1 MITLIALLSD
11 LAFGGGRLDL
21 NLATAAELAA
31 VPGVSSATA
40 LAIVDLRA
48 KRGRLASVE
57 ELRILHLED
66 PVLASLRSSTSVEV
80 TVPDLQVQSFG
91 SVEEVMARFG
101 DEPTVQQVQLWASE
115 YANASP
121 RQVERWLAQ
130 SVTFATLPQVG
141 LEYRLR
147 NDWDEGFEYQNPD
160 GASPVVGQK
169 DIRAVAQDADQGQ
182 TQEYKIQLD
191 WELDKL
197 VMSSEKIRIISEA
210 QDLVKLRDKVLSEVT
225 RLYFERRRLQVE
237 RLIAPT
243 SDLMARVKDELRLME
258 LTANI
263 DALTG
268 GAFSGGTQ
276 R

>member
-1 MITLIALLSD
+1 MIALWLCG
-11 LAFGGGRLDL
+11 LASAGERLDL
-21 NLATAAELAA
+21 NRASAADLAA
-31 VPGVSSATA
+31 VPGVGGDTA
-40 LAIVDLRA
+40 AAIVDLRA
-48 KRGRLASVE
+48 KRGRLESVE
-57 ELRILHLED
+57 ELRVLHLDD
-66 PVLASLRSSTSVEV
+66 PVLANLRATTSVEV
-80 TVPDLQVQSFG
+80 RVPDMQVATYD
-91 SVEEVMARFG
+91 SVEQVMAQFAG
-101 DEPTVQQVQLWASE
+101 EPTVQQVQLWANE
-115 YANASP
+115 YANTSP

-147 NDWDEGFEYQNPD
+147 NDWDESFDYQNPD
-160 GASPVVGQK
+160 GGSPLVGQQ
-169 DIRAVAQDADQGQ
+169 DITAVAQDADQGQ
-182 TQEYKIQLD
+182 TQEYKVQLD

-210 QDLVKLRDKVLSEVT
+210 QDIVKLRDKVLSEVT

-237 RLIAPT
+237 RLISPK

-268 GAFSGGTQ
+268 GAFSGATP

>member
-1 MITLIALLSD
+1 
-11 LAFGGGRLDL
+11 
-21 NLATAAELAA
+21 
-31 VPGVSSATA
+31 
-40 LAIVDLRA
+40 
-48 KRGRLASVE
+48 
-57 ELRILHLED
+57 
-66 PVLASLRSSTSVEV
+66 
-80 TVPDLQVQSFG
+80 
-91 SVEEVMARFG
+91 MAQFAN
-101 DEPTVQQVQLWASE
+101 EPTVQQVQLWANE
-115 YANASP
+115 YANTSP

-147 NDWDEGFEYQNPD
+147 NDWDEGFDYQNQD
-160 GASPVVGQK
+160 GGSPLVGEQN
-169 DIRAVAQDADQGQ
+169 IQAVAQDADQGQ
-182 TQEYKIQLD
+182 TQEYKVQLD

-210 QDLVKLRDKVLSEVT
+210 QDIVKLRDKVLSEVT

-237 RLIAPT
+237 RLIAPKT
-243 SDLMARVKDELRLME
+243 DLMARVKDELRMME